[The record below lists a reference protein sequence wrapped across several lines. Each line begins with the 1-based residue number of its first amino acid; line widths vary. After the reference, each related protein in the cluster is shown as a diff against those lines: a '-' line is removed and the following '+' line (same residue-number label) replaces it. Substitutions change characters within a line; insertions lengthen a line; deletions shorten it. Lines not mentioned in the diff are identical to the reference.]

1 MKVDRLRDVINLDAR
16 ATQMIFDLTQR
27 VANSPQNHRLNMSRY
42 KSGRSAKSVERDFP
56 HFINIAVPSGGLGT
70 G

>member
-1 MKVDRLRDVINLDAR
+1 MKVDRLRDVIYLDAR

-27 VANSPQNHRLNMSRY
+27 AANSPQ
-42 KSGRSAKSVERDFP
+42 
-56 HFINIAVPSGGLGT
+56 IT

>member
-1 MKVDRLRDVINLDAR
+1 MSSQIRYDLSKIADQGAMGGRFSGREIADLFVANDRLRDVINLDAR

-27 VANSPQNHRLNMSRY
+27 AANSPQM
-42 KSGRSAKSVERDFP
+42 
-56 HFINIAVPSGGLGT
+56 T